1 MKTNVS
7 LDDLQLFYLVAQHGG
22 LSAATQVT
30 GIATATLSRRL
41 KSLEQALGCR
51 LLERSAHHFALTAMG
66 RHYFN
71 QCGPLLND
79 LQAVTQALEINHHP
93 LSGSLKITAPVS
105 MSQRWLGR
113 CFFDFMQAYPAI
125 HLQVVLSNHIESLIE
140 QEFDAA
146 LRVGEPQ
153 QPDWIARHI
162 WTTHMGLCASAD
174 YLAQHPAI
182 EHPRDLLSHQLVV
195 ADPINEWD
203 LTQRGTGEQF
213 LLNASAHFRCNDFQL
228 ALGAVAANM
237 GVSLVPNYYFGG
249 EALPLVAALSP
260 LQPILPEWQGRRRAV
275 YLLYRD
281 REVMPARLR
290 VFIDFVMA
298 WMEQHARF

>member
-1 MKTNVS
+1 MKANAS
-7 LDDLQLFYLVAQHGG
+7 LDDLQLFYQVAQHGG
-22 LSAATQVT
+22 LSAASQIT
-30 GIATATLSRRL
+30 GVATATLSRRL

-79 LQAVTQALEINHHP
+79 LQAVTQALEINHHR
-93 LSGSLKITAPVS
+93 LSGTLKITAPVS
-105 MSQRWLGR
+105 MTQRWLGR
-113 CFFDFMQAYPAI
+113 CFFDFMQAYPDI
-125 HLQVVLSNHIESLIE
+125 HLQLVLSNQFESLIE

-146 LRVGEPQ
+146 LRVGEPRQ
-153 QPDWIARHI
+153 QDWIARHV
-162 WTTHMGLCASAD
+162 WTTHMGFCASSA
-174 YLAQHPAI
+174 YLAESAPIKHPQ
-182 EHPRDLLSHQLVV
+182 DLLQHKLVV

-203 LTQRGTGEQF
+203 LVNGDTGERF
-213 LLNASAHFRCNDFQL
+213 LLNAPAHFRCNDIHL

-237 GVSLVPNYYFGG
+237 GVSLVPNYYFVGQG
-249 EALPLVAALSP
+249 LAGAEPERQLVP
-260 LQPILPEWQGRRRAV
+260 VLPEWQGRHRAV

-290 VFIDFVMA
+290 VFIDFVVD
-298 WMEQHARF
+298 WMEQNAKF